1 MNETLSCLL
10 CKQEVTA
17 TQPSGLTN
25 ICRECIN
32 DFDLIERHTIDQAA
46 LIRQAAFM
54 AKYSGQ
60 PLGLHKGLPAPA
72 RPQTQ
77 RPAARPALLR
87 LLGGRFAWGGKAL

>member
-60 PLGLHKGLPAPA
+60 PLGLHSAPA
-72 RPQTQ
+72 RPQ
-77 RPAARPALLR
+77 RPATRPALFSR
-87 LLGGRFAWGGKAL
+87 LLGGRFAWGSKAL